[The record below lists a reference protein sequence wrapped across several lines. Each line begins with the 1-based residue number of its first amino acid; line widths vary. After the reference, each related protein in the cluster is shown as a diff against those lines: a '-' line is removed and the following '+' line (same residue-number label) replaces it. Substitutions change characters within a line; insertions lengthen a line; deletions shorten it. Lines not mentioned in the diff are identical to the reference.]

1 MVAKA
6 PKPHSPT
13 TAQIHAANAAMAELN
28 GIIRFANGDW
38 IKQLI
43 GLLHPNELPEKM
55 LAVDYKNDPDSMMV
69 VTNLRVIFLSLK
81 AFSFSKVKVRDFP
94 CYEITNVEFS
104 PGMAKH
110 RITIHRGK
118 KKEECHGQMME
129 GKFRARKMAE
139 HLATKVPGGSN
150 SVAKDS
156 KTANVHALD
165 DLARARG
172 ISGVSG
178 ALNHLAG
185 ILEEDEIAE
194 KLFMAV
200 YDDRNGLNVTGATL
214 EHGLLVATS
223 NRLIFVSKPPLSK
236 AQVVALPYEDIERVS
251 FTKGMMFGSLS
262 AWVQG
267 VEEKFDKLPSGE
279 AESLARYVEGKID

>member
-1 MVAKA
+1 MVSK
-6 PKPHSPT
+6 SPT
-13 TAQIHAANAAMAELN
+13 TAQVHAANAAMVELN
-28 GIIRFANGDW
+28 GITRVANGDW
-38 IKQLI
+38 IKQVM
-43 GLLHPNELPEKM
+43 GLLRPDELPEKM
-55 LAVDYKNDPDSMMV
+55 LAVDYRGDPDSMMV

-194 KLFMAV
+194 KLFMA
-200 YDDRNGLNVTGATL
+200 GATL
-214 EHGLLVATS
+214 EHGLLVAAS